1 MKLRLYAI
9 VIQNLGTV
17 TNSDRV
23 KSAEGSYSALMMN
36 LSNVHSPRDTSLTG
50 L

>member
-23 KSAEGSYSALMMN
+23 KSAEGSYSALMN